1 MKRKR
6 DKNDSSINKAISIA
20 RYTAKRKR
28 FRTKM
33 NILMSRVSPIPITV
47 EPMVCSSEMDIAFP
61 KKNIVSIYDLL
72 GDEKPQQKFNCNNVY
87 SQQLLSQTQNMIY
100 SAATPEN
107 TEQICIQSSTRNN
120 IEIESSYKLL
130 KKTLYP
136 ICSSNTFYQQ
146 DNTLIPATFIPVNP
160 YQQTLISIAEGV
172 MAQNI
177 KYSIEP
183 QQKYKLD
190 QICGIKLV
198 WIY

>member
-1 MKRKR
+1 
-6 DKNDSSINKAISIA
+6 
-20 RYTAKRKR
+20 
-28 FRTKM
+28 
-33 NILMSRVSPIPITV
+33 MSRVSPIPITV
-47 EPMVCSSEMDIAFP
+47 EPIVCSSEIDTTFP
-61 KKNIVSIYDLL
+61 KNNNISIYDLL
-72 GDEKPQQKFNCNNVY
+72 GEEKPQQKFNCNNVY

-120 IEIESSYKLL
+120 IGIESSYKLL

-136 ICSSNTFYQQ
+136 VCSSNTFYQQ
-146 DNTLIPATFIPVNP
+146 DNTFPANFIPVNP
-160 YQQTLISIAEGV
+160 YQQTLISITEEV

-177 KYSIEP
+177 KYSVEP

-198 WIY
+198 

>member
-1 MKRKR
+1 MKRKC
-6 DKNDSSINKAISIA
+6 DKNNSSNNKAISIA

-28 FRTKM
+28 FGTKM

-47 EPMVCSSEMDIAFP
+47 EPIVCSSEIDTAFP
-61 KKNIVSIYDLL
+61 KNNIISIFDLL
-72 GDEKPQQKFNCNNVY
+72 GEEKPQQTINCNNVY

-107 TEQICIQSSTRNN
+107 KEQICIQSSTRNN
-120 IEIESSYKLL
+120 IGIESSYKLL

-136 ICSSNTFYQQ
+136 VCSSNTLYQQ
-146 DNTLIPATFIPVNP
+146 DNTLLPANFIPVNP
-160 YQQTLISIAEGV
+160 YQQTLMSIAEEV

-177 KYSIEP
+177 KYSVEP

-198 WIY
+198 

>member
-1 MKRKR
+1 MKRKC
-6 DKNDSSINKAISIA
+6 DKNNSSNNKAISIA

-28 FRTKM
+28 FGTKI

-47 EPMVCSSEMDIAFP
+47 EPIVCSSEIDTTFP
-61 KKNIVSIYDLL
+61 KNNIISIYDLL
-72 GDEKPQQKFNCNNVY
+72 GEEKPQQKINCNNVY

-120 IEIESSYKLL
+120 IGIESSYKLL

-136 ICSSNTFYQQ
+136 VCSSNTFYQQ
-146 DNTLIPATFIPVNP
+146 DNTLLPANFIPVNP
-160 YQQTLISIAEGV
+160 YQQTLMSIAEEV

-177 KYSIEP
+177 KYSVEP

-198 WIY
+198 

>member
-1 MKRKR
+1 MKRKC
-6 DKNDSSINKAISIA
+6 DKNNSSNNKAISIA

-28 FRTKM
+28 FGTKM

-47 EPMVCSSEMDIAFP
+47 EPIVCSSEIDTTFT
-61 KKNIVSIYDLL
+61 KNNIISIYDLL
-72 GDEKPQQKFNCNNVY
+72 GEEKQQQKFNCNNVY

-120 IEIESSYKLL
+120 IGIESSYKLL

-136 ICSSNTFYQQ
+136 VCSSNTFYQQ
-146 DNTLIPATFIPVNP
+146 DNTLLTANFLPVNP
-160 YQQTLISIAEGV
+160 YQQTLISIAEEV
-172 MAQNI
+172 MAQNM
-177 KYSIEP
+177 KYSVEP
-183 QQKYKLD
+183 QQKYKLN

-198 WIY
+198 